1 MKIDTNTLIR
11 FLNRD
16 LPIKQMDE
24 IKMLIE
30 KNSKIKLKFE
40 EIKSFKDNFK
50 NSIKNIENM
59 KMPKNLEEKLS
70 IKKKQ
75 FNKKN
80 NLKKFTNFYKIA
92 AGVLIIISFSVIFL
106 LPNKT
111 YLSENPITQIKKE
124 NNIQLF
130 YQEEKLNSFLE
141 ENNNCSKPEE
151 FIDENG
157 RKIYA
162 VSCQK

>member
-24 IKMLIE
+24 IRILIK

-40 EIKSFKDNFK
+40 EIKSFKGNFK
-50 NSIKNIENM
+50 DSIKNIENI
-59 KMPKNLEEKLS
+59 KIPKNLEEKLS
-70 IKKKQ
+70 IQKKQ

-80 NLKKFTNFYKIA
+80 SMKKFTNFYKIA
-92 AGVLIIISFSVIFL
+92 AGILIIISFSALIS

-111 YLSENPITQIKKE
+111 YLSENPLTQIK
-124 NNIQLF
+124 
-130 YQEEKLNSFLE
+130 
-141 ENNNCSKPEE
+141 
-151 FIDENG
+151 
-157 RKIYA
+157 
-162 VSCQK
+162 

>member
-70 IKKKQ
+70 IQKKQ

-80 NLKKFTNFYKIA
+80 SIKKFTNFYKIA

>member
-24 IKMLIE
+24 IRILIK

-40 EIKSFKDNFK
+40 EIKSFKGNFK
-50 NSIKNIENM
+50 DSIKNIENI
-59 KMPKNLEEKLS
+59 KIPKNLEEKLS
-70 IKKKQ
+70 IQKKQ

-80 NLKKFTNFYKIA
+80 SMKKFTNFYKIA
-92 AGVLIIISFSVIFL
+92 AGILIIISFSALIS

-111 YLSENPITQIKKE
+111 YLSENPLSQIKKE
-124 NNIQLF
+124 NNIQFF
-130 YQEEKLNSFLE
+130 YQEEKLNSFLK

-151 FIDENG
+151 FLDEND
-157 RKIYA
+157 RRIYA

>member
-124 NNIQLF
+124 NPDAVP
-130 YQEEKLNSFLE
+130 
-141 ENNNCSKPEE
+141 PEE
-151 FIDENG
+151 VVGQMAD
-157 RKIYA
+157 RALKA
-162 VSCQK
+162 RT